1 MEATSFETW
10 LGAITALT
18 GTQRRRAFEALASAE
33 AGVTAET
40 PREGTGAP
48 ERTGPARS
56 GFIAAPVTP
65 TVTDL
70 GQRKAALTG
79 CPHCGQT
86 EIVRWGT
93 SSGLPR
99 HRCKACART
108 FNALTKT
115 PLARLRMRQKW
126 TTQADALIDG
136 VGIAEAASRCGVHY
150 ATAFP
155 PKPLRDL
162 RLAAPV
168 PCGAVRR
175 QAEGLERDR
184 RER

>member
-1 MEATSFETW
+1 M
-10 LGAITALT
+10 
-18 GTQRRRAFEALASAE
+18 
-33 AGVTAET
+33 
-40 PREGTGAP
+40 
-48 ERTGPARS
+48 
-56 GFIAAPVTP
+56 
-65 TVTDL
+65 VTDL
-70 GQRKAALTG
+70 GQRKVALTG

-93 SSGLPR
+93 SSGLPCY
-99 HRCKACART
+99 RCKACART

-126 TTQADALIDG
+126 TTQVDALIDG
-136 VGIAEAASRCGVHY
+136 VGIAKAASRCGVHCT
-150 ATAFP
+150 TAFP
-155 PKPLRDL
+155 PKSLRDL

-175 QAEGLERDR
+175 QAEDLERDR